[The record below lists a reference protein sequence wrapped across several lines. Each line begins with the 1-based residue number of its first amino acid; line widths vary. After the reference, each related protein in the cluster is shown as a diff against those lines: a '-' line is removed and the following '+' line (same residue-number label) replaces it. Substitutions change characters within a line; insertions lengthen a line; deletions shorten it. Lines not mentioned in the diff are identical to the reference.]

1 MKSFDLMFELGQKS
15 GSYQLFTVQLKQ
27 LDVWSLGKRN
37 W

>member
-1 MKSFDLMFELGQKS
+1 MFELGAEEW
-15 GSYQLFTVQLKQ
+15 QLDFQQFMVLLKQ